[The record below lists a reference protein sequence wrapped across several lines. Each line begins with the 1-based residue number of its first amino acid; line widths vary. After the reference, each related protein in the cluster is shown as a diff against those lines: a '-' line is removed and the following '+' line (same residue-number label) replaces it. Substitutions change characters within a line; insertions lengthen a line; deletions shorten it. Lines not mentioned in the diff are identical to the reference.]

1 MDRDTSAPPFPAH
14 MPEIRLTLAELRHLH
29 ASPPDMPLSRPALE
43 SWVREQFAFLPQPLE
58 VSVDGETLVIR
69 YPEAPAA
76 KLSEA
81 ERIAA
86 KASKKAA
93 AGEFH
98 KAIDLF
104 NRALELDPSL
114 HASRRDLAMT
124 CLEIGQVDTA
134 VDHLIDVLRMNP
146 SDAWAL
152 VVLGNIYLG
161 QKKDFPTG
169 ERFMRRAL
177 EIKPDDAWAANGL
190 AAALHKQNRPEEA
203 LPLFDQ
209 SIALNP
215 DFPNAYLGKAHVLE
229 ALGRE
234 TEALEALEVLFGRSK
249 AQDARS
255 QGVFGAAR
263 NVYARLMHAS
273 AARNE
278 SEAFKAVQQYRRE
291 IEGLSGYPVRVEEV
305 SFKDSSGAQMRAA
318 WKHGRDHHVLA
329 TRQGYDPLLLTH
341 LESHELTHLRMESEA
356 RAVGRNKFF
365 STTLADR
372 ERAYATV
379 AGDYAKLIREG
390 LPPNSLPK
398 LGELTIAGLSGLV
411 FNAPLDV
418 IIEQELHRRF
428 PVLRPSQFLS
438 LCKLAKEALS
448 ASTDEK
454 IVAFTPRKLMRANL
468 AINSA
473 YMLGLDRLYGGSTD
487 FAGPFRKLDN
497 FAMGE
502 KIFRHW
508 MQRIP
513 QLAPGDEYD
522 LVDETADMLGMSG
535 WYTWQPDS
543 GSHELESDLV
553 REGVTDAEV
562 LREKHAAAVWYM
574 LDALKLFDVMKL
586 EDIKKI
592 VGEISV
598 VGQEG
603 LDYTDPKKE
612 YRLATLPDKVFSG
625 LQLMCLLFAGFKR
638 FAPDMDTGMDLNE
651 PFNAALEMF
660 QAQKDG

>member
-1 MDRDTSAPPFPAH
+1 
-14 MPEIRLTLAELRHLH
+14 MPEIRISLEELHQLDDSFPTS
-29 ASPPDMPLSRPALE
+29 AADLPAFE
-43 SWVREQFAFLPQPLE
+43 ARVREQFAFLPQPLE
-58 VSVDGETLVIR
+58 VTMEGDTVIIR
-69 YPEAPAA
+69 YPDLPAA

-93 AGEFH
+93 AGDYH

-104 NRALELDPSL
+104 NRALELDPAL

-124 CLEIGQVDTA
+124 CLEVGQVDA
-134 VDHLIDVLRMNP
+134 SVDHLIEVLRMNP

-161 QKKDFPTG
+161 QKRDFPTG

-177 EIKPDDAWAANGL
+177 EIQPEDSWAANGL
-190 AAALHKQNRPEEA
+190 AAALHKQNRYEEA

-209 SIALNP
+209 AIASNP

-229 ALGRE
+229 AMERPM
-234 TEALEALEVLFGRSK
+234 EALDTLDALFTRSK
-249 AQDARS
+249 KQDARS

-263 NVYARLMHAS
+263 GVYARLTQAA

-278 SEAFKAVQQYRRE
+278 SDAFKAVQQYKRE
-291 IEGLSGYPVRVEEV
+291 IEELSGYPVRVEEV
-305 SFKDSSGAQMRAA
+305 SFKDSSGAQMKAA

-341 LESHELTHLRMESEA
+341 LESHELTHLRMESQA

-390 LPPNSLPK
+390 LPPNALPK

-411 FNAPLDV
+411 FNAPLD
-418 IIEQELHRRF
+418 ILIEKELFDRF
-428 PVLRPSQFLS
+428 PALRPAQYLS
-438 LCKLAKEALS
+438 LSKMADEALR
-448 ASTDEK
+448 ACTDEN
-454 IVAFTPRKLMRANL
+454 ILRFTPRKLMRATL

-473 YMLGLDRLYGGSTD
+473 YMLVLDRLYGGASD
-487 FAGPFRKLDN
+487 FAGPFRRLDN
-497 FAMGE
+497 FPMGE
-502 KIFRHW
+502 KILSHW
-508 MQRIP
+508 MTRAP
-513 QLAPGDEYD
+513 GLEPGDEYD
-522 LVDETADMLGMSG
+522 LVDETADMLGMTG
-535 WYTWQPDS
+535 WYTWQPDP
-543 GSHELESDLV
+543 GTHTAEPDLV
-553 REGVTDAEV
+553 REGATDEAV
-562 LREKHAAAVWYM
+562 LREKHPAAVWYM
-574 LDALKLFDVMKL
+574 LDALKLFDRMKV

-592 VGEISV
+592 VGEISI

-603 LDYTDPKKE
+603 LDYTDPTKE
-612 YRLATLPDKVFSG
+612 YRLTTLPDKVYTG
-625 LQLMCLLFAGFKR
+625 LQLMCLMFVGFKR
-638 FAPDMDTGMDLNE
+638 FAPEMDTGMDLNE

-660 QAQKDG
+660 QAGKHR